1 MASALRGEPCL
12 LLFEIYQE
20 VTAMKKSMYSL
31 MLSEDVIRAVDKLAA
46 EQATNRS
53 NLVNQILAEYLS
65 VTTPEKHVQNIF
77 DIIEHM
83 IGNNSAYVLYSQ
95 PHDMTMSIKSS
106 LHYHYRPTIRY
117 EVEMYRMPNETIG
130 QLKIIFR
137 TTSSALLLE
146 LTHFFKIWMQLENI
160 YIKHF
165 FAKNA
170 VQYGMEN
177 GRFLRTFAVPND
189 SSYGEEEIGKAIGN
203 YISTFDEMLKAYL
216 AGQYAD
222 TQEIENR
229 YLQYLNSGVQLI

>member
-1 MASALRGEPCL
+1 
-12 LLFEIYQE
+12 
-20 VTAMKKSMYSL
+20 MKKNMYSL
-31 MLSEDVIRAVDKLAA
+31 MLAEDVIREIDLLAA
-46 EQATNRS
+46 EKNTNRS
-53 NLVNQILAEYLS
+53 NFINQILADYVSL
-65 VTTPEKHVQNIF
+65 TTPEKHVQNIF
-77 DIIEHM
+77 DIIENL
-83 IGNNSAYVLYSQ
+83 IGGREGYLLSCQ
-95 PHDMTMSIKSS
+95 PNDFTMSIKSP
-106 LHYHYRPTIRY
+106 LQYHYRPTIRY

-146 LTHFFKIWMQLENI
+146 LTHFLKIWMQLENI

-165 FAKNA
+165 FAKDA